1 MEVKLVIDTDN
12 KETLKGAGIVEDNRS
27 AYMHNKFCIVDN
39 EKLMTGSF
47 NPTFNGAY
55 KNNNNMIIIHSKHL
69 ALNYEGEFAELW
81 NKTFGKGKVTENP
94 LMYLNNKRYESYF
107 CPEDHCADK
116 IAAELEKANES
127 IYFMIFSFTHDH
139 LATILVKKYREG
151 LEIKGVMEKSQNS
164 KYTKYKLFSNQGML
178 VLWDKNPSM
187 MHHKVFI
194 IDNKTV
200 VTGSFNP
207 SNNADKS
214 NDENILIIG
223 DKEIAQRYL
232 HEFDDVWKESS

>member
-1 MEVKLVIDTDN
+1 
-12 KETLKGAGIVEDNRS
+12 
-27 AYMHNKFCIVDN
+27 
-39 EKLMTGSF
+39 
-47 NPTFNGAY
+47 
-55 KNNNNMIIIHSKHL
+55 
-69 ALNYEGEFAELW
+69 
-81 NKTFGKGKVTENP
+81 
-94 LMYLNNKRYESYF
+94 
-107 CPEDHCADK
+107 
-116 IAAELEKANES
+116 
-127 IYFMIFSFTHDH
+127 
-139 LATILVKKYREG
+139 
-151 LEIKGVMEKSQNS
+151 MEKSQNS

-200 VTGSFNP
+200 ITGSFNP

-232 HEFDDVWKESS
+232 HEFDDVWIESS